1 MCWRR
6 STTTPCSPTST
17 YRRPRLGGGGSD
29 AATTGISAN
38 RISNMAN
45 TIVFTSDQRR
55 AVEAHRDALARGEN
69 WFLYQ
74 GPAGCG
80 KTTLARHAA
89 AELLPPPTLFTA
101 PTNAAT
107 NVLRQA
113 LNGSAQHC
121 MTIHSALGLRPVEDG
136 SGETRLVRAGASKL
150 PLFRSLVL
158 DEVSQ
163 VGRDLRSWIDG
174 SVPPGMPVLCL
185 GDPYQLPPVNEA
197 ASPYWKEITAQYRLR
212 EIVRQAADNPIH
224 TISQLLVRQQDV
236 LRIDTDWA
244 APGGEDH
251 APYAGAGSKGVFST
265 SYQGMLAAFRSEAFR
280 ADAGAYRVLS
290 YTNARVQRFNRL
302 IRDAVLGKTA
312 SPFVVGERVI
322 NRTPLGVLDN
332 HDELQIA
339 VPINSELRVL
349 EIAEDVCVLE
359 LGGPSYRTSRGH
371 PAETVRIRG
380 WRVALG
386 LVGDGLVIECH
397 VASRPGLREA
407 MLARCVERRRFVD
420 RRRIAAAFPDL
431 RNAYATTVHSA
442 QGMTIGNAAF
452 VDVDDIAR
460 QRHRDDILLR
470 LQLLYVAATRP
481 REALV
486 RTPALGEP
494 MDI

>member
-1 MCWRR
+1 MQLAG
-6 STTTPCSPTST
+6 TPGPG
-17 YRRPRLGGGGSD
+17 RLHRTD
-29 AATTGISAN
+29 LD
-38 RISNMAN
+38 MAN
-45 TIVFTSDQRR
+45 TIIFTSDQRG
-55 AVEAHRDALARGEN
+55 AIEAHRDALARGVT

-80 KTTLARHAA
+80 KTTLGCHAA
-89 AELLPPPTLFTA
+89 AELLPQPTVFAA

-113 LNGSAQHC
+113 MDGSAPHC

-136 SGETRLVRAGASKL
+136 SGDTKLVRQGNSQL
-150 PLFRSLVL
+150 SWFRSLVI

-163 VGRDLRSWIDG
+163 VGRELRNWIDG
-174 SVPPGMPVLCL
+174 SVPPEMPVLCL

-197 ASPYWKEITAQYRLR
+197 ASPYWKEIEAQYRLR

-224 TISQLLVRQQDV
+224 AISQLLVRQQDM
-236 LRIDTDWA
+236 LQIDTGWVTPRGRDR
-244 APGGEDH
+244 
-251 APYAGAGSKGVFST
+251 APYAGAGNKGVFST
-265 SYQGMLAAFRSEAFR
+265 SLEAMLAAFRSEAFR
-280 ADAGAYRVLS
+280 TDAGAYRVLS

-302 IRDAVLGKTA
+302 IRQAVLGKTV
-312 SPFVVGERVI
+312 SPFVVGERVF
-322 NRTPLGVLDN
+322 NRTPLGTLDD

-349 EIAEDVCVLE
+349 AIAEDVCVLK
-359 LGGPSYRTSRGH
+359 LGGASYRFGRDL
-371 PAETVRIRG
+371 PVETARIKA
-380 WRVALG
+380 WRVLLG

-397 VASRPGLREA
+397 IAPRPGIREA
-407 MLARCVERRRFVD
+407 MLERCVERRRFLD
-420 RRRIAAAFPDL
+420 RLRIATAFPDL

-452 VDVDDIAR
+452 LDVDDITR
-460 QRHRDDILLR
+460 QRHRDDTLLR

-486 RTPALGEP
+486 IAPTLDEP
-494 MDI
+494 MDL

>member
-1 MCWRR
+1 MN
-6 STTTPCSPTST
+6 
-17 YRRPRLGGGGSD
+17 
-29 AATTGISAN
+29 AIN
-38 RISNMAN
+38 
-45 TIVFTSDQRR
+45 FTADQRH
-55 AVEAHRDALARGEN
+55 AIEAHDAALARGEM

-89 AELLPPPTLFTA
+89 DALLPKPTVFTA

-113 LNGSAQHC
+113 LNGSAPHC
-121 MTIHSALGLRPVEDG
+121 MTIHSALGLRPVEDS
-136 SGETRLVRAGASKL
+136 SGETRLVRQGSSKL

-163 VGRDLRSWIDG
+163 VGRELRSWIDG

-197 ASPYWKEITAQYRLR
+197 ASPYWKEIAAQYRLR
-212 EIVRQAADNPIH
+212 EIVRQAADNPINDVA
-224 TISQLLVRQQDV
+224 QLLVRQQDV
-236 LRIDTDWA
+236 LHLDTDWA
-244 APGGEDH
+244 APGGRDR
-251 APYAGAGSKGVFST
+251 APYAGAGSKGVFSST
-265 SYQGMLAAFRSEAFR
+265 YEGMLAAFRSEAFR

-302 IRDAVLGKTA
+302 IRSAVLGKTV

-322 NRTPLGVLDN
+322 NRSPIGTLDER
-332 HDELQIA
+332 DELQIA

-349 EIAEDVCVLE
+349 EIAEHVCVLE
-359 LGGPSYRTSRGH
+359 LGGPSYRYGSSH
-371 PAETVRIRG
+371 PAETVRIRA
-380 WRVALG
+380 WRVVLG

-397 VASRPGLREA
+397 VARRPGLREV
-407 MLARCVERRRFVD
+407 MLERCIERRRFLD
-420 RRRIAAAFPDL
+420 RRRVAIAFPDL

-460 QRHRDDILLR
+460 PRHRDDTLLR

-486 RTPALGEP
+486 MTPALDEP
-494 MDI
+494 MDL

>member
-1 MCWRR
+1 MN
-6 STTTPCSPTST
+6 
-17 YRRPRLGGGGSD
+17 GFD
-29 AATTGISAN
+29 
-38 RISNMAN
+38 
-45 TIVFTSDQRR
+45 FTADQRH
-55 AVEAHRDALARGEN
+55 AIEAHHAALERGEK

-89 AELLPPPTLFTA
+89 DALLPKPTVFTA

-113 LNGSAQHC
+113 MNGSAQHC

-136 SGETRLVRAGASKL
+136 NGETRLVRQGTSKL
-150 PLFRSLVL
+150 PWFQSLVL

-163 VGRDLRSWIDG
+163 VGRELRNWIDG
-174 SVPPGMPVLCL
+174 SVPPEMPVLCL
-185 GDPYQLPPVNEA
+185 GDPYQLPPVNET

-212 EIVRQAADNPIH
+212 EIVRQTADNPINDVA
-224 TISQLLVRQQDV
+224 QLLVRQQDA
-236 LRIDTDWA
+236 LHLDTDWA
-244 APGGEDH
+244 APGGRDH
-251 APYAGAGSKGVFST
+251 APYTGTGSKGVFSST
-265 SYQGMLAAFRSEAFR
+265 YEGMLTAFRSEAFSV
-280 ADAGAYRVLS
+280 DAGAYRVLS
-290 YTNARVQRFNRL
+290 YTNARGQRFNRL
-302 IRDAVLGKTA
+302 IRGAVLGKTV

-322 NRTPLGVLDN
+322 NRSPIGTLDD

-339 VPINSELRVL
+339 APINSELRVL
-349 EIAEDVCVLE
+349 EIAEDLCVLD
-359 LGGPSYRTSRGH
+359 LGGPSYRHGRGR
-371 PAETVRIRG
+371 PVETVRIKA
-380 WRVALG
+380 WRVVLG

-397 VASRPGLREA
+397 VAPRPGLREA
-407 MLARCVERRRFVD
+407 MLERCVERRRFLD

-442 QGMTIGNAAF
+442 QGMTIGNAVF

-460 QRHRDDILLR
+460 QRHRDDTLLR

-486 RTPALGEP
+486 MAPALDEP

>member
-1 MCWRR
+1 M
-6 STTTPCSPTST
+6 PEP
-17 YRRPRLGGGGSD
+17 
-29 AATTGISAN
+29 
-38 RISNMAN
+38 
-45 TIVFTSDQRR
+45 IVFTSDQRR
-55 AVEAHRDALARGEN
+55 AIDAHRGALARGET

-113 LNGSAQHC
+113 MNGSAQHC
-121 MTIHSALGLRPVEDG
+121 MTIHSALGLRPVEDS
-136 SGETRLVRAGASKL
+136 SGETRLVRAGSSKL
-150 PLFRSLVL
+150 PMFRSLVL

-163 VGRDLRSWIDG
+163 VGRELRGWIDG
-174 SVPPGMPVLCL
+174 SVPPAMPVLCL

-197 ASPYWKEITAQYRLR
+197 ASPYWKEVAAQYRLR

-224 TISQLLVRQQDV
+224 GISQLLVKQQDV
-236 LRIDTDWA
+236 LRLDIEWA
-244 APGGEDH
+244 APGGGEH
-251 APYAGAGSKGVFST
+251 APYTGAGGKGVFST
-265 SYQGMLAAFRSEAFR
+265 SYKDMLAAFRSEVFR

-302 IRDAVLGKTA
+302 IREAVLGRTVA
-312 SPFVVGERVI
+312 PFVVGERVI
-322 NRTPLGVLDN
+322 NRSPIGVLDQ
-332 HDELQIA
+332 HDNLQVA

-349 EIAEDVCVLE
+349 EIAEDFCVLE
-359 LGGPSYRTSRGH
+359 LGGPSFRYGHGH
-371 PAETVRIRG
+371 PAETARIKT

-397 VASRPGLREA
+397 VTRRPGLREA
-407 MLARCVERRRFVD
+407 MLQRCVERRRFLD
-420 RRRIAAAFPDL
+420 RRRIAAVFPDL

-460 QRHRDDILLR
+460 PRHRGDTLLR

-486 RTPALGEP
+486 ITPHLPEA
-494 MDI
+494 MDL

>member
-1 MCWRR
+1 M
-6 STTTPCSPTST
+6 TEAIT
-17 YRRPRLGGGGSD
+17 
-29 AATTGISAN
+29 
-38 RISNMAN
+38 
-45 TIVFTSDQRR
+45 FTVDQSR
-55 AVEAHRDALARGEN
+55 AIEAHRDALNRGET
-69 WFLYQ
+69 WFMLR

-80 KTTLARHAA
+80 KTTLARHLAD
-89 AELLPPPTLFTA
+89 ELLPEPTLFTA

-107 NVLRQA
+107 SMLRQA
-113 LNGSAQHC
+113 MNGSAQHC

-136 SGETRLVRAGASKL
+136 NGETRLVRQGASKL
-150 PLFRSLVL
+150 PMFRSLVL

-163 VGRDLRSWIDG
+163 VGRELRNWIDS
-174 SVPPGMPVLCL
+174 SVPAEMPVLCL

-197 ASPYWKEITAQYRLR
+197 ASPYWKEIAAQYRLN
-212 EIVRQAADNPIH
+212 EIVRQEADNPIH
-224 TISQLLVRQQDV
+224 EISQLLVKQQDTMR
-236 LRIDTDWA
+236 LDTGWA
-244 APGGEDH
+244 TPCGRERAL
-251 APYAGAGSKGVFST
+251 YAGAGHKGVFST
-265 SYQGMLAAFRSEAFR
+265 NLDAMLAAFRSEAFR

-302 IRDAVLGKTA
+302 IRGAVLGKTA

-322 NRTPLGVLDN
+322 NRTPLGTLDD
-332 HDELQIA
+332 HGELQIA

-349 EIAEDVCVLE
+349 EIAEDVCVLN
-359 LGGPSYRTSRGH
+359 LGGSSYRYGRDL
-371 PAETVRIRG
+371 PAERVPIKA
-380 WRVALG
+380 WRAVLG
-386 LVGDGLVIECH
+386 LVGDELVFECH
-397 VASRPGLREA
+397 IASRPGLREA
-407 MLARCVERRRFVD
+407 MLERCAERRRFLD

-460 QRHRDDILLR
+460 QRHHGDTLLR

-486 RTPALGEP
+486 VTPALHEP